1 MATVAVVWT
10 SSTATWIGIIAE
22 PAKKPVK
29 LVGITFGSQ
38 PQKQKDPVAKLVG
51 QVVPA
56 IPQDAVQVRCVKL
69 KALLTANAVLQ
80 QTKHPHPHLL
90 HPLLLSPLRRLYLQH
105 LYPHLHPWWYQQQL
119 FQLGIQTPLHQDVAA
134 WTLNTVTSI
143 GITVEA
149 AHWLAKSVVTIF
161 GLRQR
166 PRSVPLARLAGLAV
180 RTIRRFVVPVPCVNI
195 AALLTAS
202 AAHQG

>member
-38 PQKQKDPVAKLVG
+38 PQKQNDPVAKLVG
-51 QVVPA
+51 QVVPT
-56 IPQDAVQVRCVKL
+56 IPQYAVQVHCVKFKTL
-69 KALLTANAVLQ
+69 FTANAVLQ

-90 HPLLLSPLRRLYLQH
+90 HPLLLSPLHRLYLQH

-119 FQLGIQTPLHQDVAA
+119 FQLGIQIPLHQDVAA
-134 WTLNTVTSI
+134 WTLNTVTWI
-143 GITVEA
+143 GVTVET
-149 AHWLAKSVVTIF
+149 AHWLAQRVTIS

-166 PRSVPLARLAGLAV
+166 PRSVPPARPAGLAV
-180 RTIRRFVVPVPCVNI
+180 RPIRRFVVPVPCVNI